1 MFSHN
6 RGKHKLVHFRQRL
19 ITHAKTITQG
29 LQHKSIVQPIPIIII
44 IMHIQL
50 LLILLIFMN
59 QLQLQL
65 ASVICLP
72 CLLYA
77 P

>member
-19 ITHAKTITQG
+19 ITRAKTITQG
-29 LQHKSIVQPIPIIII
+29 NTKANMIIQPHPIII
-44 IMHIQL
+44 IMHMQL